1 MAIYSGD
8 GLDIETAERIYLRL
22 IAAFPKM
29 TETTATLIIERM
41 SETGFTNARAI
52 DAVNH
57 VIDTYEGWDKC
68 PNVANF
74 VGFDRRVKTLS
85 YAELNHKHDKGEI
98 AWTDYEP
105 IDVGLEMPRWARRE
119 DVERYGLTRWVVKQ
133 QRHG

>member
-1 MAIYSGD
+1 MVVYTD
-8 GLDIETAERIYLRL
+8 KLLDDVTAGTIYLRL
-22 IAAFPKM
+22 LQAFPKM
-29 TETTATLIIERM
+29 TDGVSRIILERM
-41 SETGFTNARAI
+41 ADNGFTCCRAI

-85 YAELNHKHDKGEI
+85 YAELNQRHDKGEV
-98 AWTDYEP
+98 AWADYEP
-105 IDVGLEMPRWARRE
+105 IDVGLDKPRWARRE